1 MFEYEYWFSDL
12 YPTSVNMALEEYFL
26 HRSAENKTSLRLW
39 SVPKDAA
46 VLGYSQATDVVKR
59 VESGFNVVRRA
70 SGGSHIQI
78 GPNILAYSITI
89 PRDGSF
95 KNYEDMRSY
104 YADKIAKSFEN
115 LGVNNITVD
124 NKASTI
130 NIDGKVV
137 ASHAV
142 VWGVKS
148 ALLHGLIVIDPYNV
162 DKLSNRL
169 ALGSRKIG
177 KNLFTEYSAL
187 KNIPAVSQL
196 LDKEERKLTSQLRPI
211 AAAKNLNQEQR
222 TEALKKI
229 LSEEIKKTVTEG
241 AFENKQIGTKILT
254 QAHKLIQQKYGQ
266 DKWTNL
272 KKPAFTKE
280 EVEEIPGE
288 KLDGPLKKNLG
299 YCLYIQVKNK
309 DFKKMAG
316 PLD

>member
-26 HRSAENKTSLRLW
+26 RRSAKKGCLRLW
-39 SVPKDAA
+39 SVPQDSG
-46 VLGYSQATDVVKR
+46 VLGYSQATDVIKKFG
-59 VESGFNVVRRA
+59 SGFNVVRRA

-78 GPNILAYSITI
+78 GPNILAYTITV

-95 KNYEDMRSY
+95 KSYEDMRSY
-104 YADKIAKSFEN
+104 YADKIAKSLEN

-130 NIDGKVV
+130 NVDGKVV

-142 VWGVKS
+142 VWGVNS
-148 ALLHGLIVIDPYNV
+148 ALLHGLIVIDHYNV
-162 DKLSNRL
+162 DKLSSRL
-169 ALGSRKIG
+169 SLGSRKIG
-177 KNLFTEYSAL
+177 KNTFTEYQAL
-187 KNIPAVSQL
+187 KNIPSVSQL
-196 LDKEERKLTSQLRPI
+196 LDKT
-211 AAAKNLNQEQR
+211 AKNLDQKQR
-222 TEALKKI
+222 TEALKVIVGQEI
-229 LSEEIKKTVTEG
+229 LKFVSEGSFVNKKVD
-241 AFENKQIGTKILT
+241 NKVLA
-254 QAHKLIQQKYGQ
+254 QAYKLIQQKYGQ
-266 DKWTNL
+266 EKWTNL

-280 EVEEIPGE
+280 EIEEIPGE

-316 PLD
+316 PT